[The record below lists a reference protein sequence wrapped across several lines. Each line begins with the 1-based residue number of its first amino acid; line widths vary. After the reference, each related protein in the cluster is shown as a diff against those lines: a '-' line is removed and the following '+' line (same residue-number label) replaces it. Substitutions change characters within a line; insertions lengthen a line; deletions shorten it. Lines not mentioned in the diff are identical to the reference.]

1 MHVHTRRE
9 LQVHNLPDCGCGVLE
24 DGFRGTP
31 AVGHILIDAAHA
43 KLFLAARCAHGDGV
57 PEVRIDLLRLVV
69 GQGDLVGGGRGV
81 PTGVGQWENSVVTA
95 FNDDGFPPVGFLN
108 VIAIGGEPH
117 HVGHVGVGFCVLGDF
132 FGVDGVVADVDAHVR
147 RANAHVRGKT
157 LIREGGGKGGGQN
170 HQESAQRHHSQ

>member
-1 MHVHTRRE
+1 M
-9 LQVHNLPDCGCGVLE
+9 
-24 DGFRGTP
+24 
-31 AVGHILIDAAHA
+31 
-43 KLFLAARCAHGDGV
+43 
-57 PEVRIDLLRLVV
+57 PEVRVDLLRLVV

-81 PTGVGQWENSVVTA
+81 PTGVGQWENSMVTT